1 LKYHDT
7 RSPKP
12 NHSLNTDNYNMAP
25 STTKAW
31 TVQGQN
37 GFDSLTFNEQAKVP
51 EIGDKDV
58 LVKGMYNPLSG
69 YSPQC

>member
-1 LKYHDT
+1 
-7 RSPKP
+7 
-12 NHSLNTDNYNMAP
+12 MAP

-37 GFDSLTFNEQAKVP
+37 GFDSLTLDEQAKVP

-69 YSPQC
+69 CSPQC